1 MNRGGDVEREQFT
14 HTFMVEE
21 SEDLFLDEEIDS
33 VVHDAMVIS
42 SDSTVLE
49 AEIVHSSGMN
59 LKEMF
64 QGVIA
69 NISRAFTSVTLF
81 AGSISG
87 AARSKASNFRQERT
101 KNIERAEAIREV
113 KANSDSIV
121 MVASEIQRYEWDLLG
136 MDCPDC
142 ATKATRAVSR
152 IDGVES
158 CDVSVMEGNI
168 RVKIDQS
175 KTNSAR
181 LARVL
186 NSIGFAPNQPWEV
199 IQGVTPRMVENART
213 IDRRTL
219 RREILQVPGVL
230 DLQMVEGR
238 IEIKRVDPIST
249 PDDFVTGLRD
259 IIGVEPVLTIS
270 SNRSLRPDQWRLLG
284 ALATIPILA
293 VIILLE
299 SRNMA
304 TTAEVVAFVSVFIV
318 GWSMMSEAFNSI
330 LNRILAFQVLTTAAV
345 VGALI
350 LQEYVEALLVVG
362 LVAFASHLEERAI
375 VKAREAMQGGLDRL
389 PNEAR
394 IVGENNKTTFSAFS
408 VQSEPVG
415 NRLMALQPVTSFATD
430 YHPHTTS
437 DMVPVAT
444 LQLGDRVE
452 VRSGET
458 IPVDGRIVE
467 GSGYID
473 RAPLTGESL
482 PVGVTMGASVE
493 AGLTL
498 TRGPIVI
505 ETLALEDETHL
516 AGLIDMVRK
525 FRDNPPSIQTTI
537 EKFTNWW
544 VPLVLFGAP
553 VIAWLAYG
561 ITEQTILT
569 TLLLWVVSC
578 PCALLLAS
586 PIPHAAALSH
596 ASSQGIVARGGDVLE
611 KAARVNLA
619 LLDKTG
625 TLTSG
630 RPRLHSIV
638 TAKGSEV
645 DRSLRLAA
653 GLEKRSNHPYAE
665 VILSSL
671 SDGDSPMSVKSL
683 KDGDAG
689 VSGLL
694 RNKKVLIGRADWL
707 QSQGVGISSDF
718 DQAISD
724 AAKDGHGISILAESG
739 KAIAMF
745 RFVHDDPREGAQELV
760 TSLKRAGISVEIL
773 SGDEQS
779 AVEVFGRSLGID
791 AKNCT
796 GNVTPEQKASFVQ
809 KRSVARQTLMAG
821 DGFNDAGALAVAD
834 VGIAVGSGDQVNLEA
849 ADVLIP
855 GEDPRAVLSLTRLAR
870 SARRIVRLNIG
881 ISLAL
886 TTTLVALVLSGVEIS
901 IAAGVLLH
909 EASVFIV
916 ILNGMWVAGSG
927 FERVT
932 TVIEIF
938 RDVAKDT
945 VEAMIILLG
954 SRDNSGATD

>member
-1 MNRGGDVEREQFT
+1 
-14 HTFMVEE
+14 MVEE
-21 SEDLFLDEEIDS
+21 SEDLFLDDEVES
-33 VVHDAMVIS
+33 VVDEAMVTS
-42 SDSTVLE
+42 SESTVLD
-49 AEIVHSSGMN
+49 AEIVESPGVS

-64 QGVIA
+64 QGLMEHL
-69 NISRAFTSVTLF
+69 SRAFTSVTQF

-87 AARSKASNFRQERT
+87 AAQSKASDIRQERT
-101 KNIERAEAIREV
+101 KKVEHVAAVREA

-121 MVASEIQRYEWDLLG
+121 MVASGIQRYEWDLIG

-142 ATKATRAVSR
+142 ASKATRAVSR
-152 IDGVES
+152 IEGVKS
-158 CDVSVMEGNI
+158 CYVSVMEGNI
-168 RVKIDQS
+168 RVDIDVS

-181 LARVL
+181 LSRIL
-186 NSIGFAPNQPWEV
+186 NSIGYAPNRPWEV

-219 RREILQVPGVL
+219 RRELLQIPGML
-230 DLQMVEGR
+230 DVQMVEGR
-238 IEIKRVDPIST
+238 IEIKRVDQIT
-249 PDDFVTGLRD
+249 AMTDFMNGLREV
-259 IIGVEPVLTIS
+259 IGLEPVLTMS
-270 SNRSLRPDQWRLLG
+270 PTLSLRPDQWRLLG
-284 ALATIPILA
+284 ALATIPILG
-293 VIILLE
+293 IILFLE
-299 SRNMA
+299 SRNMMNI
-304 TTAEVVAFVSVFIV
+304 AEVVAFVSVFVV
-318 GWSMMSEAFNSI
+318 GWSMMSEAFNSL

-345 VGALI
+345 VGALV

-375 VKAREAMQGGLDRL
+375 IKAREAMQGGLNRL

-394 IVGENNKTTFSAFS
+394 IVATDKKAIFS
-408 VQSEPVG
+408 VISSQFESGG
-415 NRLMALQPVTSFATD
+415 NRLMAFNPVNNITVDS
-430 YHPHTTS
+430 PMS
-437 DMVPVAT
+437 KSEMVPVST
-444 LQLGDRVE
+444 LQLGDQVE

-458 IPVDGRIVE
+458 IPVDGRIMD

-482 PVGVTMGASVE
+482 PVGVATGDSVE

-505 ETLALEDETHL
+505 ETTALDDETRL
-516 AGLIDMVRK
+516 AGLIEMVRT
-525 FRDNPPSIQTTI
+525 FRDSPPSVQTTI
-537 EKFTNWW
+537 EGFTKWW
-544 VPLVLFGAP
+544 VPTVLFGAP
-553 VIAWLAYG
+553 IIAWLAYG
-561 ITEQTILT
+561 ATQETILT

-596 ASSQGIVARGGDVLE
+596 ASSHGIVARGGDILE
-611 KAARVNLA
+611 NAARVNLV

-630 RPRLHSIV
+630 RPKLHSIV
-638 TAKGSEV
+638 TTKGV
-645 DRSLRLAA
+645 DAERSLRLAA
-653 GLEKRSNHPYAE
+653 GLEVRSNHPYAE

-671 SDGDSPMSVKSL
+671 PDGDSPMSVKSI

-689 VSGLL
+689 VYGLL
-694 RNKKVLIGRADWL
+694 RNKPVIIGRADWL
-707 QSQGVGISSDF
+707 QSQGIDIASEL
-718 DQAISD
+718 DQAIGI
-724 AAKDGHGISILAESG
+724 AAKDGHGVSILAESG

-779 AVEVFGRSLGID
+779 AVEAFGRSLGLD
-791 AKNCT
+791 AKSCT
-796 GNVTPEQKASFVQ
+796 GNVTPEQKTSFVQ

-855 GEDPRAVLSLTRLAR
+855 GEDPRAILHLTKLAR

-886 TTTLVALVLSGVEIS
+886 TITLVTLVLSGVEIS
-901 IAAGVLLH
+901 IAVGVLLH
-909 EASVFIV
+909 EASAFFV
-916 ILNGMWVAGSG
+916 IMNGMWVAGSG
-927 FERVT
+927 LQRLT
-932 TVIEIF
+932 TIIDIF
-938 RDVAKDT
+938 RDVVKDA
-945 VEAMIILLG
+945 VEAMGILL
-954 SRDNSGATD
+954 RFRANNGATD

>member
-1 MNRGGDVEREQFT
+1 MNRGGDVEREQLT

-64 QGVIA
+64 QGVMA

-87 AARSKASNFRQERT
+87 TARSKASNFRQERA
-101 KNIERAEAIREV
+101 KNVERAEAIREV
-113 KANSDSIV
+113 KDNSDSIV

-249 PDDFVTGLRD
+249 PDDFVAGLRD
-259 IIGVEPVLTIS
+259 IIGVEPVLMIS

-284 ALATIPILA
+284 ALATIPILG
-293 VIILLE
+293 VIIFLE

-318 GWSMMSEAFNSI
+318 GWSMMSEAFNSL

-345 VGALI
+345 VGALV

-375 VKAREAMQGGLDRL
+375 IKAREAMQGGLNRL
-389 PNEAR
+389 PSEAR
-394 IVGENNKTTFSAFS
+394 LVVMDNKTTFSAIS
-408 VQSEPVG
+408 NQIEAVG
-415 NRLMALQPVTSFATD
+415 NRLMAFKPLNPIAVDSSCA
-430 YHPHTTS
+430 TS

-444 LQLGDRVE
+444 LQKGDRVE
-452 VRSGET
+452 IRSGEA
-458 IPVDGRIVE
+458 IPVDGRILE

-482 PVGVTMGASVE
+482 PVGISIGDSVE

-498 TRGPIVI
+498 TRGPIII
-505 ETLALEDETHL
+505 ETTALEDDTRL
-516 AGLIDMVRK
+516 AGLIDMVRT
-525 FRDNPPSIQTTI
+525 FRDKPPSVQTTI
-537 EKFTNWW
+537 EQFTRWW
-544 VPLVLFGAP
+544 VPVVLFGAP
-553 VIAWLAYG
+553 IIAWITYG
-561 ITEQTILT
+561 ATEQTILT

-611 KAARVNLA
+611 NAARINLV

-630 RPRLHSIV
+630 HPSLHSVV
-638 TAKGSEV
+638 TTKGVKIE
-645 DRSLRLAA
+645 RCLRLAA
-653 GLEKRSNHPYAE
+653 GLEARSNHPYAE

-671 SDGDSPMSVKSL
+671 PDGDSPINVKSL

-689 VSGLL
+689 VHGLY
-694 RNKKVLIGRADWL
+694 RDKPVIIGRADWL
-707 QSQGVGISSDF
+707 RSQGVDIAPDL
-718 DQAISD
+718 DQAIAN
-724 AAKDGHGISILAESG
+724 AAKEGHGVSILAESG
-739 KAIAMF
+739 KALAMF
-745 RFVHDDPREGAQELV
+745 RFIHDDPREGAQELV
-760 TSLKRAGISVEIL
+760 TSLKRAGIFVEIL

-779 AVEVFGRSLGID
+779 AVEVFGRSLGLD

-834 VGIAVGSGDQVNLEA
+834 VGVAVGSGDQVNLEA

-855 GEDPRAVLSLTRLAR
+855 GEDPRAVLVLTQLAR
-870 SARRIVRLNIG
+870 SARRIVHLNIG

-886 TTTLVALVLSGVEIS
+886 TITLVALVLSGIEIS

-909 EASVFIV
+909 EASAFFV
-916 ILNGMWVAGSG
+916 IMNGMWVAGSG

-932 TVIEIF
+932 TVIDIF
-938 RDVAKDT
+938 HDVVKDT
-945 VEAMIILLG
+945 VEAMRILLG
-954 SRDNSGATD
+954 SRRNSGATD

>member
-1 MNRGGDVEREQFT
+1 MNRGGDVEREQLT

-42 SDSTVLE
+42 SESTVLE
-49 AEIVHSSGMN
+49 AEIVESSGIN

-64 QGVIA
+64 QGVMA

-101 KNIERAEAIREV
+101 KNAERAEAIREV
-113 KANSDSIV
+113 KDNSESIV
-121 MVASEIQRYEWDLLG
+121 MVASEIQHYEWDLLG

-142 ATKATRAVSR
+142 ASKATRAVSR

-158 CDVSVMEGNI
+158 CDVSVMDGNI
-168 RVKIDQS
+168 SVDIDQS

-186 NSIGFAPNQPWEV
+186 NSIGFAPNRPWEV

-219 RREILQVPGVL
+219 RREILQVSGVL

-238 IEIKRVDPIST
+238 IEIKRVDPISI
-249 PDDFVTGLRD
+249 PDDFMIGLRD
-259 IIGVEPVLTIS
+259 TIGVEPVLTIS
-270 SNRSLRPDQWRLLG
+270 SNHSLRPDQWRLLG
-284 ALATIPILA
+284 ALATIPILG
-293 VIILLE
+293 IIIFLE

-362 LVAFASHLEERAI
+362 LVALASHIEERAI

-389 PNEAR
+389 PKEAR
-394 IVGENNKTTFSAFS
+394 IVGDNNKTTFSSFS
-408 VQSEPVG
+408 VQSEPVN
-415 NRLMALQPVTSFATD
+415 NRLIAFQPVATNTTD
-430 YHPHTTS
+430 SHSHTL
-437 DMVPVAT
+437 DMVPVST

-482 PVGVTMGASVE
+482 PVGVAMGASVE

-505 ETLALEDETHL
+505 ETTALEDETRL
-516 AGLIDMVRK
+516 ASLIDMVRT
-525 FRDNPPSIQTTI
+525 FRDRPPSVQTTI
-537 EKFTNWW
+537 EAFTKWW
-544 VPLVLFGAP
+544 VPLVLFGSP
-553 VIAWLAYG
+553 VVAWLAHG

-586 PIPHAAALSH
+586 PIPHAAALSY
-596 ASSQGIVARGGDVLE
+596 ASSQGIIARGGDVLE

-645 DRSLRLAA
+645 GRSLRLAA
-653 GLEKRSNHPYAE
+653 GLEMRSNHPYAE

-671 SDGDSPMSVKSL
+671 PEGDSPMSVKSL

-689 VSGLL
+689 VYGLL
-694 RNKKVLIGRADWL
+694 RDKQVIIGRADWL
-707 QSQGVGISSDF
+707 RSKDVDIPSDF
-718 DQAISD
+718 DQAILD
-724 AAKDGHGISILAESG
+724 AAKDGHGVSILAESG
-739 KAIAMF
+739 KAISMF
-745 RFVHDDPREGAQELV
+745 LFVHDDAREGAQELV
-760 TSLKRAGISVEIL
+760 SSLKHAGIFVEIL

-779 AVEVFGRSLGID
+779 AVEVFGRSIGLD
-791 AKNCT
+791 AKSCT

-834 VGIAVGSGDQVNLEA
+834 VGIAVGTGDQVNLEA

-855 GEDPRAVLSLTRLAR
+855 GEDPRAVLVLTQLAR

-881 ISLAL
+881 LSLVL
-886 TTTLVALVLSGVEIS
+886 TTTLVALVLSGIEIS
-901 IAAGVLLH
+901 ITAGVLLH
-909 EASVFIV
+909 EASVFFV

-927 FERVT
+927 LQRVT
-932 TVIEIF
+932 TVIDIF
-938 RDVAKDT
+938 RDMVKDT
-945 VEAMIILLG
+945 IEAMGILLG
-954 SRDNSGATD
+954 SRANSGATD